1 VGDHI
6 SVLSNEFFKF
16 LSIKKK
22 ELVYIIIMYIIWRK
36 DMKNRMK
43 RTNIFLT
50 QKQHSKVL
58 KEAENRGI
66 TFSEMFRKIVDY
78 YLEKGK

>member
-1 VGDHI
+1 MGDHI